1 MPYQTL
7 DARKLTTIIERLKR
21 RIEERFPGSP
31 WNRPTRGLATTG
43 AGPALGAAHRPSA
56 STRG

>member
-7 DARKLTTIIERLKR
+7 DARKLAPIVERLKR

-31 WNRPTRGLATTG
+31 LAAAGLVLLIVVGLAVMIYG
-43 AGPALGAAHRPSA
+43 RGPTS
-56 STRG
+56 